1 MNIPQ
6 KTLED
11 LEFVKVLREIEK
23 FAKTDRVKRVIMKT
37 MPIQNKNQLI
47 FRLKASN
54 EFLAALQGDNRF
66 PFGDYEDVREDL
78 EKLEVENYRLPP
90 TVFLAIKSHMLQILE
105 INRFLDKF
113 QSYYPVF
120 HRFVQKIDYKPEILN
135 QIDQVFDK
143 NGEIKDNASP
153 QLKNIRKELK
163 AVITRLSETFNGALR
178 ANREYL
184 DDIGESVIDGRRVL
198 AVSSMHR
205 KKVDGRLVGSSKSGS
220 ISFIEPESALRLQRD
235 LDELHEDEKREI
247 DRILLELTGLMREFK
262 PELIDYQNFLFQMDL
277 IAATGKYA
285 FEINAVLP
293 KINQEKHIHLIDAYH
308 PILWLKH
315 KKEKKKIIPQSLKLD
330 ESNRILVISGPN
342 AGGKSITLKTIGLL
356 QLMLQCGILVPVHEK
371 SEMSFFDA
379 IFTDIGDNQSIENQ
393 LSTYS
398 YRLKQMQYFLK
409 KSDENTLLLIDEFGT
424 GSDPELG
431 GALAEVFLEEF
442 YEMGAF
448 GIFTT
453 HYTNIKI
460 LIEKLESAQN
470 ASMLFDEKSLEPM
483 YLLEVGQ
490 AGSSFTFE
498 VAQKNKIPFRLIN
511 RAKKK
516 IERNKIRLDKTILK
530 LQQEKFDLQ
539 KTKNKLQELKT
550 KSEEKQEKL
559 EQTQDKIQS
568 KLVDF
573 QRLYDSEQKLIH
585 LGKKVD
591 EMADEYLKKRSR
603 KKLISE
609 FLKLIEMENASKLQH
624 HFKEKRKEQIAK
636 KKLHQDLVK
645 NADKIEET
653 KEKIATEQKQATQ
666 RKIESLKIGDRV
678 RIKGS
683 VSSGTVEKIENENVV
698 INYGKFRTKISIFE
712 VDKI

>member
-609 FLKLIEMENASKLQH
+609 FLKLIEMENASKPQH